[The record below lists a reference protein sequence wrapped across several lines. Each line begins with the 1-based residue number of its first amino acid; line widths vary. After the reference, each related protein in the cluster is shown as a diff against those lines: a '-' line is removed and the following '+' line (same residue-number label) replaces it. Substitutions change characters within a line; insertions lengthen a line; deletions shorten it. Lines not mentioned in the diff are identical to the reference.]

1 MFLSI
6 HLNSNNPK
14 NIFELVENINST
26 AANPKQIEIIVNI
39 DDGDE
44 ASLNNIKILQKKNGV
59 VIKYIQTNIYVND
72 TIDEIKT
79 CVIFKHTYNK
89 YKVGSLWSITS
100 PYEYHDGIESNDKA
114 REYFIFGKN
123 LSITNERIRKM
134 LRGEDVTLTLNTMNG
149 IYNRSYNIYKK
160 KPTVITNKV
169 NLCCTFSLFAKK
181 NY

>member
-1 MFLSI
+1 MFDFIDEINYISKI
-6 HLNSNNPK
+6 YPNNTEYPISLAICDK
-14 NIFELVENINST
+14 NRPL
-26 AANPKQIEIIVNI
+26 
-39 DDGDE
+39 
-44 ASLNNIKILQKKNGV
+44 IL
-59 VIKYIQTNIYVND
+59 IKYIQTNIYVND

-149 IYNRSYNIYKK
+149 IYNRSYKIYKK